1 MMDTK
6 AISNV
11 VVLSKKAIGLLN
23 VLDFEDEA
31 ALERKAIAEE
41 FGDSDE
47 SWTDEVQDTETWHE
61 FRETWARLV
70 ESCGGNKAIAAQVV
84 GRSLDDGDYYL

>member
-11 VVLSKKAIGLLN
+11 VVLSKKAIGLLS

-47 SWTDEVQDTETWHE
+47 PWTDEVQDTETWHE
-61 FRETWARLV
+61 FRETWAQLV
-70 ESCGGNKAIAAQVV
+70 KSCGGNKAFAAEVV
-84 GRSLDDGDYYL
+84 GRDLDDVEYYL